1 MSWENIFKVKVQGST
16 LRLLLVGSIPG
27 FRVLSTPG
35 WQMTGTVVLSFFY
48 FSTASKLTSAPD
60 VFLNEACVTLRPT
73 HDNRHPCGL
82 FTHPGRKTNTRL
94 SDKLWFWPC

>member
-16 LRLLLVGSIPG
+16 LRLLLVLLVGSIPG

-48 FSTASKLTSAPD
+48 FFNCFQID
-60 VFLNEACVTLRPT
+60 QRPRCISQRGVR
-73 HDNRHPCGL
+73 DSPSN
-82 FTHPGRKTNTRL
+82 
-94 SDKLWFWPC
+94 S

>member
-16 LRLLLVGSIPG
+16 LRLLLLVVGSIPG

-48 FSTASKLTSAPD
+48 FFNCFQID
-60 VFLNEACVTLRPT
+60 QRPRCISQRGVR
-73 HDNRHPCGL
+73 DSPSN
-82 FTHPGRKTNTRL
+82 
-94 SDKLWFWPC
+94 S

>member
-16 LRLLLVGSIPG
+16 LRLLVGSIPG

-48 FSTASKLTSAPD
+48 FFNCFQID
-60 VFLNEACVTLRPT
+60 QRPRCISQRGVR
-73 HDNRHPCGL
+73 DSPSN
-82 FTHPGRKTNTRL
+82 
-94 SDKLWFWPC
+94 S

>member
-1 MSWENIFKVKVQGST
+1 MLWENIFKVKVQGST

-48 FSTASKLTSAPD
+48 FFNCFQID
-60 VFLNEACVTLRPT
+60 QRPRCISQRGVR
-73 HDNRHPCGL
+73 DSPSN
-82 FTHPGRKTNTRL
+82 
-94 SDKLWFWPC
+94 S

>member
-16 LRLLLVGSIPG
+16 LRLLVLVGSIPG

-48 FSTASKLTSAPD
+48 FFNCFQID
-60 VFLNEACVTLRPT
+60 QRPRCISQRGVR
-73 HDNRHPCGL
+73 DSPSN
-82 FTHPGRKTNTRL
+82 
-94 SDKLWFWPC
+94 S